1 MASVFELSKKF
12 NKEFSDSSLA
22 IRADVTPEYQR
33 LSTGAFGFD
42 YPLYGGLVYGR
53 IATFSGLQHSG
64 KTGAACVALAAYQR
78 ANPDKVCV
86 YVDVE
91 HSLDLKHQVRMTG
104 MDPEKMIY
112 FNPTTLTGEQILDC
126 ILEYQK
132 SDDIGMIVIDSIPA
146 LLPAQSLENDMTKD
160 PGMRGTIAR
169 SLHRFLV
176 AMSSLV
182 SHTGN
187 ILILINQVRVAG
199 TTFTGAPIY
208 KEPGGDAP
216 NYYSSIKVRFGTRT
230 FIKGDKVDSSDGEG
244 ADGYRLKFAITK
256 NKTGP
261 VARGGGFMSFSYDK
275 GMDWMRDLLEIAY
288 KFDFIHRVNNV
299 TYSLIDLE
307 TGEIYKDENGNDLTG
322 KRKVL
327 EDYLSNN
334 YEFQN
339 KYLTMLH
346 KFISASDN
354 TYGNILDAREQAEI
368 SNEESAVEKGNKQK
382 DVTDNDSEEN

>member
-12 NKEFSDSSLA
+12 NREFDDKTLA
-22 IRADVTPEYQR
+22 IKASVTPEYQR

-64 KTGAACVALAAYQR
+64 KTGAACVALSAYQR

-86 YVDVE
+86 FVDVE
-91 HSLDLKHQVRMTG
+91 HSLDLKHQIRMTG
-104 MDPEKMIY
+104 LDPERLVY
-112 FNPTTLTGEQILDC
+112 FNPTNLTGEQILDC

-132 SDDIGMIVIDSIPA
+132 SDDIGMIVVDSIPA
-146 LLPAQSLENDMTKD
+146 LLPADALEKDMTKD

-182 SHTGN
+182 SSKGN
-187 ILILINQVRVAG
+187 ILILINQVRIAG

-244 ADGYRLKFAITK
+244 AEGYRLKFAITK

-261 VARGGGFMSFSYDK
+261 IARGGGFMSFSYDR

-299 TYSLIDLE
+299 TYSLVDLE
-307 TGEIYKDENGNDLTG
+307 TGEIYVDENGNPLTG

-327 EDYLSNN
+327 EEYLMNN

-339 KYLTMLH
+339 KYLSMLH
-346 KFISASDN
+346 KYISASDN
-354 TYGNILDAREQAEI
+354 SYGNILDAREQAEI
-368 SNEESAVEKGNKQK
+368 ANEEQTIETGVISN
-382 DVTDNDSEEN
+382 VTNSDSSKE